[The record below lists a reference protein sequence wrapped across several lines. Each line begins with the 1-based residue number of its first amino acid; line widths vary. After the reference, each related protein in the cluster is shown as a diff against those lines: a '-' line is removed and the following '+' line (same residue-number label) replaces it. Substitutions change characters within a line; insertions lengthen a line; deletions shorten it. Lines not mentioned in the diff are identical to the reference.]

1 MASATFWYGYL
12 TEVATSD
19 GDLLRYWFW
28 AIPVIVLLAI
38 VIRLA
43 LHGSRTQESAN
54 WATTEATIF
63 TADVQES
70 NAFGGWL
77 YSAAFVY
84 SYSAGGEYLSGKVTV
99 PSSSEDDARALV
111 DRFPS
116 GTKVK
121 VRYVPQTPST
131 SFFRIEDQPSEVTAR
146 S

>member
-1 MASATFWYGYL
+1 MVSGQTIALDRGQAERIVGNVSRPGVGYGIRTFWYGYL

-99 PSSSEDDARALV
+99 PSSSEDEAEL
-111 DRFPS
+111 P
-116 GTKVK
+116 
-121 VRYVPQTPST
+121 
-131 SFFRIEDQPSEVTAR
+131 EM
-146 S
+146 